1 MKTFTGHKTYEQIKA
16 QCEQLGLELL
26 DKLRKE
32 AAADHI
38 CVSGGGGYVWFNTV
52 NGKFWGETDQ
62 GIEFD
67 SSSTVFENEPWFQ
80 QLLAFFYVEA

>member
-1 MKTFTGHKTYEQIKA
+1 MKKFIGHKTHEQIKA

-26 DKLRKE
+26 DNLRKE

-38 CVSGGGGYVWFNTV
+38 RVSGGGGYAWFNTV
-52 NGKFWGETDQ
+52 NGNFWGETDQ
-62 GIEFD
+62 GVEFD
-67 SSSTVFENEPWFQ
+67 SSNTTHENEPWFQ